1 MTRSEHGEADPSS
14 VRTPAP
20 TASDVV
26 AGRDAATDWFLT
38 AVERGNPSTR
48 LDERRGPDSGSGVPA
63 AWTDGSDA
71 RVLVDGAT
79 YFQRLAETLA
89 TVRSNDWVYLAGLE
103 GNADERLAGNGTEL
117 GFVLVDLVQRG
128 ARVRGLLWRSHAFA
142 FNEVDN
148 LLLTRAVNDAG
159 GCVLL
164 DHRVRRGGSHHQKIV
179 IVRRHDDPA
188 GDVAFVGG
196 VDVAHGR
203 RDGPEHE
210 GDPQRADLDAGNY
223 GDRPPWHDVQV
234 EVHGPAVDDIAYTFR
249 ERWEDPAP
257 LDSRNPL
264 RAAMRLF
271 ARQPTDRPGLASD
284 AVPPACGEHAVQVL
298 RTYPWRRRP
307 YPFARRGERSIAAEY
322 RKVFGRA
329 RSFIYL
335 EDQYLWSFDA
345 AAALA
350 DALRHEQQLRL
361 VIVVPRYPDPD
372 GRFVGAASRYGR
384 HAVLECLYD
393 AGGGRVAVFDLENEQ
408 GVPIYVHS
416 KVCIVDDV
424 WMAIGSDNLNRRS
437 WTHDSEISCAIV
449 DHVRDARA
457 PADPGGHGLG
467 ARRLPRQTRLRLAF
481 EHLGRPSGD
490 EGADLV
496 DPPAWFDA
504 MRARAAG
511 VDRWH
516 RHGAIGQR
524 PPGHLREYVTDR
536 PRNSRFVRWVHAHVL
551 DPDGRP
557 RRLRTGDR
565 HGFSDA

>member
-1 MTRSEHGEADPSS
+1 LRHPESGEADPSS
-14 VRTPAP
+14 FGAPARTERDLP
-20 TASDVV
+20 
-26 AGRDAATDWFLT
+26 GRDAATDWFLT
-38 AVERGNPSTR
+38 AAERGNPSTR
-48 LDERRGPDSGSGVPA
+48 LDRRRGSGSASEVPA
-63 AWTDGSDA
+63 AWTDGNDA
-71 RVLVDGAT
+71 RVLIDGAT
-79 YFQRLAETLA
+79 YFERLTEVLA
-89 TVRSNDWVYLAGLE
+89 TVRPGDWVYVVGLE
-103 GNADERLAGNGTEL
+103 GHADERLEGSGTEL
-117 GFVLVDLVQRG
+117 GLVLVDLVRRG
-128 ARVRGLLWRSHAFA
+128 ACVRGLVWRSHPFA

-196 VDVAHGR
+196 IDIAHGR
-203 RDGPEHE
+203 GDGPEHE

-223 GDRPPWHDVQV
+223 GERPPWHDVQV

-249 ERWEDPAP
+249 ERWEDPSP

-271 ARQPTDRPGLASD
+271 ARQPPHRPGLAPD
-284 AVPPACGEHAVQVL
+284 AVPPACGEHAMQVL
-298 RTYPWRRRP
+298 RTYPARRRS
-307 YPFARRGERSIAAEY
+307 YPFAPRGERSIAAEY

-350 DALRHEQQLRL
+350 EALRREQRLRL
-361 VIVVPRYPDPD
+361 VIVVPRHPDPD
-372 GRFVGAASRYGR
+372 GRLVAAASGYGR

-393 AGGGRVAVFDLENEQ
+393 AGGDRVAVFDLENEQ

-424 WMAIGSDNLNRRS
+424 WIAIGSDNLNRRS

-449 DHVRDARA
+449 DHVRDTRA
-457 PADPGGHGLG
+457 PEDPGGEGLG
-467 ARRLPRQTRLRLAF
+467 ARRRPRDARLRLAA
-481 EHLGRPSGD
+481 EHLGRPPD
-490 EGADLV
+490 DDGADVL

-504 MRARAAG
+504 MRACATEL
-511 VDRWH
+511 DRWH
-516 RHGAIGQR
+516 RNGETGRR
-524 PPGHLREYVTDR
+524 PPGHLREHVTE
-536 PRNSRFVRWVHAHVL
+536 PSQNSRIVRWVHAHVL